1 MKTKWVNRLFHSN
14 KKEETKR
21 DEEVFVLSKEQ
32 SDFLE
37 SKNLTEEQK
46 NKLSYGFKM
55 GLSIEQMEV
64 LANPELTPKQM
75 MFLMDG
81 FDFQLPIE
89 VMKVLANPKFDTFQI
104 RILECGYRDALLL
117 DEDFVDV
124 DVVKSVTDPSI
135 PSETMHRIID
145 KNRFS

>member
-1 MKTKWVNRLFHSN
+1 MKAKWVNRLFHSN

-37 SKNLTEEQK
+37 SKNLTEEQQ
-46 NKLSYGFKM
+46 NKLSYGFKL

-89 VMKVLANPKFDTFQI
+89 VMKVLSNPKFDTFQI

-117 DEDFVDV
+117 DEDFVDI

-145 KNRFS
+145 ENRFS

>member
-1 MKTKWVNRLFHSN
+1 MKAKWVNKLFHSN

-46 NKLSYGFKM
+46 NKLSYGFKS

-75 MFLMDG
+75 MFLMDR

-89 VMKVLANPKFDTFQI
+89 VMKVLSNPKFDTFQI

-117 DEDFVDV
+117 DEDFVDI

-145 KNRFS
+145 ENRFS

>member
-1 MKTKWVNRLFHSN
+1 MKAKWVNKLFHSN

-46 NKLSYGFKM
+46 NKLSYGFKS

-64 LANPELTPKQM
+64 LVNPELTPKQM

-89 VMKVLANPKFDTFQI
+89 VMKVLSNPKFDTFQI

-117 DEDFVDV
+117 DEDFVDI

-145 KNRFS
+145 ENRFS

>member
-1 MKTKWVNRLFHSN
+1 
-14 KKEETKR
+14 
-21 DEEVFVLSKEQ
+21 
-32 SDFLE
+32 
-37 SKNLTEEQK
+37 
-46 NKLSYGFKM
+46 
-55 GLSIEQMEV
+55 MEV

-89 VMKVLANPKFDTFQI
+89 VMKVLSNPKFDTFQI

-117 DEDFVDV
+117 DEDFVDI

-145 KNRFS
+145 ENRFS